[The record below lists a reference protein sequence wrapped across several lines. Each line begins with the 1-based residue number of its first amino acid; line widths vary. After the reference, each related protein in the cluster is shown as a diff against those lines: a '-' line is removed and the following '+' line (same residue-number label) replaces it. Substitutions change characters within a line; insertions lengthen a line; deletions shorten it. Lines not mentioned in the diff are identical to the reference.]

1 MMGKDYRFETIQ
13 VHGGHTPDSATNAR
27 AVPIYQTT
35 SYTFNDTDHAAALFG
50 LQEAGNIYTRITNPT
65 TAVFEERL
73 ALLEGG
79 VGAVATASGM
89 AAITYAI
96 LNIASSGDH
105 IVSAST
111 LYGGTYTLFS
121 HTLKDFGIDVTF
133 VDPDDAE
140 NFAAAVTE
148 RTKAIFIESIGN
160 PDINLIDIRK
170 VADVAHEHGIPLI
183 VDNTFATAYLN
194 RPFDFGADIV
204 VYSATKFIGGH
215 GVAIGGAVIDA
226 GTFDWKNGKFP
237 KLVDPD
243 PSYHGLSYANDVGA
257 AAYITKLR
265 VTLLRDTGAAIS
277 PFNSF
282 LLILGLETLSLRL
295 DKHVANAQK
304 VAEYLEAHEKVAWVN
319 YPGLASNK
327 YYDLAQIYFSKGP
340 SAIFSFGVKD
350 GYEAGKKVIESV
362 ELFSHLA
369 NVGDAK
375 SLIIHPAS
383 TTHQQL
389 NAAEQKEAGV
399 KPETIRVSIGI
410 ENSEDII
417 MDLAQAL
424 DKI

>member
-1 MMGKDYRFETIQ
+1 MGKDYRFETIQ

-304 VAEYLEAHEKVAWVN
+304 VAEYLESHEKIAWVN

-327 YYDLAQIYFSKGP
+327 YYDLAQIYFPKGP

>member
-1 MMGKDYRFETIQ
+1 MGKDYRFETIQ

>member
-304 VAEYLEAHEKVAWVN
+304 VAEYLESHEKIAWVN

-327 YYDLAQIYFSKGP
+327 YYDLAQIYFPKGP